1 MQEGRQLGASAK
13 HFGCKG
19 CGSLTWL
26 FFWANG
32 ESTKNSEQES
42 MFCQS
47 CQQSSVLSPEV
58 TQGSLN
64 ATLFWRDE
72 SNLTW

>member
-1 MQEGRQLGASAK
+1 MQEGRQLGGSAK

-32 ESTKNSEQES
+32 ESTE
-42 MFCQS
+42 FGARIH
-47 CQQSSVLSPEV
+47 VLPKLS
-58 TQGSLN
+58 TK
-64 ATLFWRDE
+64 LFFI
-72 SNLTW
+72 T